1 MNRRTSLA
9 EITGGREEGSFSIKG
24 EERLSARLLNRHCQ
38 IPPPSALQTLLPR
51 PTKGEKYPY
60 LGFWTFR
67 DPLWYGDLSSRKE
80 IIRVRR
86 IKRIKKCGR
95 KKKKGG
101 GSPTGGIFAAL
112 WPWTKTI
119 SWDNLVKD
127 HSFPRGTLQRGR
139 FFFATRLVN
148 SNRHWLRS
156 ALPLQTNGV
165 LLFVEQK
172 SKFFLLINHSKYSV
186 EISKDTG
193 FYRFDH
199 FANWESF
206 LPVPI
211 STTFFGRFD
220 CAISPRTENWTTR
233 FQVSFLQ
240 WVVVSPSFHFHSRKT
255 DISTYV
261 YEVARN
267 SYSIDRLL
275 FEPRWIYLEVKERNN
290 GRRGRNGRRG
300 ARK

>member
-1 MNRRTSLA
+1 MW
-9 EITGGREEGSFSIKG
+9 EE
-24 EERLSARLLNRHCQ
+24 
-38 IPPPSALQTLLPR
+38 
-51 PTKGEKYPY
+51 EK
-60 LGFWTFR
+60 
-67 DPLWYGDLSSRKE
+67 E
-80 IIRVRR
+80 
-86 IKRIKKCGR
+86 
-95 KKKKGG
+95 G

-156 ALPLQTNGV
+156 ALPLRTNEV

-186 EISKDTG
+186 EISKDTE
-193 FYRFDH
+193 FYRSHH

-233 FQVSFLQ
+233 FQVSFQQ

-267 SYSIDRLL
+267 SYSIDRFL

-290 GRRGRNGRRG
+290 GEEGETGGEGAGNKESFTFFHFPRRIKGEEPWKEGKGRRRQKRNIVG
-300 ARK
+300 KWKGIETLHARSPPPVSFEAE

>member
-1 MNRRTSLA
+1 M
-9 EITGGREEGSFSIKG
+9 GGRKRRAVNPQPVEYLQLFDPELRRFRGTILSRITLFH
-24 EERLSARLLNRHCQ
+24 EERC
-38 IPPPSALQTLLPR
+38 
-51 PTKGEKYPY
+51 KG
-60 LGFWTFR
+60 
-67 DPLWYGDLSSRKE
+67 D
-80 IIRVRR
+80 V
-86 IKRIKKCGR
+86 
-95 KKKKGG
+95 
-101 GSPTGGIFAAL
+101 
-112 WPWTKTI
+112 
-119 SWDNLVKD
+119 
-127 HSFPRGTLQRGR
+127 SFLQRASLTRTDTG
-139 FFFATRLVN
+139 FA
-148 SNRHWLRS
+148 
-156 ALPLQTNGV
+156 PLYLCGV

-193 FYRFDH
+193 FYRSDH

-233 FQVSFLQ
+233 FQVSFQQ

-267 SYSIDRLL
+267 SYSIDRFL

-290 GRRGRNGRRG
+290 GEEGETGGEGPGNKESFTFFHFPRRIKGEEPWKEGKGRRRQKRNIVG
-300 ARK
+300 KWKGIETLHARSPPPVSSEAE